1 MPNPLVEAQAFL
13 AANAASL
20 PAGATRGTAF
30 PDKNIT
36 AVYVQYAWDGS
47 PSDADN
53 RESAAI
59 RVTVW
64 APKGR
69 VTEPQDV
76 AATLRARFLRW
87 SSATCWRVDRGAGR
101 LPGIDSDTGL
111 PFCTFTLTAETRP
124 SAVI

>member
-1 MPNPLVEAQAFL
+1 MPNPLVEAQSFL
-13 AANAASL
+13 AADVPNL
-20 PAGATRGTAF
+20 PAGATKGTAF
-30 PDKNIT
+30 PKSNLS

-53 RESAAI
+53 REDATV

-64 APKGR
+64 APSGH

-76 AATLRARFLRW
+76 AEGIRARFLNW

-101 LPGIDSDTGL
+101 LPGIDPDTKL
-111 PFCTFTLTAETRP
+111 PFCTFTVIPVVHAVTA
-124 SAVI
+124 